1 VMDAIRSAEPPA
13 AEPSA
18 AEAPATESAKTG
30 APVPAPAPIEV
41 AKLAA
46 ARAPRIA
53 LFTDIAVGDAP

>member
-1 VMDAIRSAEPPA
+1 MDAIRT

-18 AEAPATESAKTG
+18 AEAPATESAKAG
-30 APVPAPAPIEV
+30 APAPAPTPIEV

-46 ARAPRIA
+46 AQPPRIA